1 MHKIIYD
8 CDNTMGILGRDVDDG
23 LTLLY
28 LMGRKDIDL
37 LAITTTH
44 GNSTAEE
51 VYANTLRI
59 TQELNIEI
67 PVIKGGDI
75 SNRITDAAIF
85 LAETVK
91 KHPKEITILA
101 TGSLTNLY
109 GAHLYDKDFYN
120 NVKNIVIMGGLTEPL
135 IIMGNNINELNLSCD
150 YEAAYNLLTSKCD
163 ITILT
168 GNTTCMAIFS
178 EGELE
183 KLKNSKIKVFEYI
196 YKSIIPWVEIMYT
209 HFKVR
214 AFCNWDAAAAISIT
228 NPEVFEWKEVYLNPN
243 IDNLKKGYLG
253 VSSDETD
260 FKVKIPSKIIHLKR
274 FNDLLFNSWE
284 NLFLIL

>member
-8 CDNTMGILGRDVDDG
+8 CDNTMGILGKDVDDG

-28 LMGRKDIDL
+28 LLGRKDIDL

-44 GNSTAEE
+44 GNSNVEE
-51 VYANTLRI
+51 VYLNTLKI
-59 TQELNIEI
+59 KQDLNIDI
-67 PVIKGGDI
+67 PVIKGGDV
-75 SNRITDAAIF
+75 SNRITDAAVF
-85 LAETVK
+85 LAETVEK
-91 KHPKEITILA
+91 QPKEITILA
-101 TGSLTNLY
+101 TGSLTNLF
-109 GAHLYDKDFYN
+109 GAYLYDNSFYN

-135 IIMGNNINELNLSCD
+135 IILDNNINELNLSCD

-168 GNTTCMAIFS
+168 GNTTSMAIFS
-178 EGELE
+178 EKELE
-183 KLKNSKIKVFEYI
+183 KLKNSRSKVFEYNYKNI
-196 YKSIIPWVEIMYT
+196 YPWVEIMYS

-228 NPEVFEWKEVYLNPN
+228 NPDVFEWKQIYINPN

-253 VSSDETD
+253 VSEFETQY
-260 FKVKIPSKIIHLKR
+260 KVKIPSKILNLED
-274 FNDLLFNSWE
+274 FNNLLFKSWE
-284 NLFLIL
+284 NL